1 MEDIEGVL
9 RSVINEASKK
19 TNGESKPGPVPKAGS
34 MPSEMTALLGDIQ
47 TAMVESD
54 AAAKATVARTKAD
67 IAKTDL
73 FTDMIVESGKT
84 LAEANKKIQLQKD
97 IGSLQIQDDAN
108 TIRDAAG
115 GLDFQVA
122 QIGSLAD
129 SQKKTIELQAEKADI
144 LDDEFTG
151 VGIFDAAINMF
162 RVGNLS
168 SQIEKSQRK
177 SAGTT
182 NQIQQLTQSQESFG
196 RVNTQA
202 ARTVTKGTIAAG
214 QTAIAAQAS
223 IDESKARLSQVF
235 SNGEAYAAAENASG
249 NQVKNM
255 IRQLDIYN
263 GIEDRA
269 VRNAEIALRKQQ
281 LEAEKVLLEFKVPAA
296 KLSAEQSA
304 VNLRISKLTAKRAEV
319 DASKEGARADTLD
332 RQIVREE
339 QQAILLQAQVDSIP
353 TNKESKATALKTAE
367 ANLTIMQQTIGMSP
381 FKIATA
387 KLTVEKLQIEAEDRA
402 RRRAA
407 MVVNV
412 QKGQAI
418 AGLPI
423 ELEDAVIMSRIEGG
437 GITGRLQDLLMEIG
451 TSGDIGQDPATS
463 RANLA
468 NLGNYTPTDGTR
480 LLEEATVLQNNLG
493 TNDPT
498 YKRPN
503 TVEGIAAE
511 FNQVARAHYKSKE
524 LNIATGD
531 NSNPLHAPPFTVL
544 ARKKSVSGTALYQKI
559 LKNKGMTE
567 TNPQIIVDAALAGY
581 LAKDITIEEAKA
593 GVEAIFD
600 QAALSNNLIEGGL
613 ARVGFDTQTTYNTR
627 LMVSPTFFEEM
638 RIRAGRI
645 AGSEGTTA
653 SMTGAGLA
661 AVVVTAA
668 GAPVT
673 LPVAALS
680 ILGGGILGALG
691 SDEVI
696 NNQFPESTMG
706 VDLMSSSSI
715 NLFFAR
721 AMNSSKGSTNP

>member
-1 MEDIEGVL
+1 MEDVEGIL

-34 MPSEMTALLGDIQ
+34 MSSEMTALLGDIQ

-54 AAAKATVARTKAD
+54 TAAKATVARTKAD

-108 TIRDAAG
+108 AIRDAAG

-122 QIGSLAD
+122 QISSLAD
-129 SQKKTIELQAEKADI
+129 SQKKTIKLQTELADI
-144 LDDEFTG
+144 RDDEFTG
-151 VGIFDAAINMF
+151 IGVFDDAINMF
-162 RVGNLS
+162 RGGGL
-168 SQIEKSQRK
+168 QAEIAKSQRK

-263 GIEDRA
+263 SLEDRA
-269 VRNAEIALRKQQ
+269 VRNAEIALRKEQM
-281 LEAEKVLLEFKVPAA
+281 EAEKLLLEFKVPAA
-296 KLSAEQSA
+296 KLSAEQGE
-304 VNLRISKLTAKRAEV
+304 VNLRISKLTEQRAEV
-319 DASKEGARADTLD
+319 DASKEGARAAALD
-332 RQIVREE
+332 RQIVKED
-339 QQAILLQAQVDSIP
+339 QQAILLQAQVDSID
-353 TNKESKATALKTAE
+353 TNKESKDVALKTAE

-381 FKIATA
+381 IKIATA
-387 KLTVEKLQIEAEDRA
+387 KLNVERLQIEAEDRA
-402 RRRAA
+402 RRRAV
-407 MVVNV
+407 MVLNV

-418 AGLPI
+418 AGLPV
-423 ELEDAVIMSRIEGG
+423 ELEDAVIMSRIKSG

-451 TSGDIGQDPATS
+451 SSGDIGQDPATS
-463 RANLA
+463 RTNLA

-493 TNDPT
+493 ANDPT

-567 TNPQIIVDAALAGY
+567 TNPQIIFDAAIAGV
-581 LAKDITIEEAKA
+581 LAKDITLPEAIA
-593 GVEAIFD
+593 GYEAIFD

-613 ARVGFDTQTTYNTR
+613 TRVGFDTQTTYNTR
-627 LMVSPTFFEEM
+627 IMIPPTLFEE
-638 RIRAGRI
+638 ISINTGRAVE
-645 AGSEGTTA
+645 SKTA
-653 SMTGAGLA
+653 RMLTSFPGPTAALALA
-661 AVVVTAA
+661 A
-668 GAPVT
+668 GK
-673 LPVAALS
+673 
-680 ILGGGILGALG
+680 ILGVKDA
-691 SDEVI
+691 EVDAI
-696 NNQFPESTMG
+696 NKGRYPESTMK
-706 VDLMSSSSI
+706 VD
-715 NLFFAR
+715 
-721 AMNSSKGSTNP
+721 AMNSASIELLFSRYMNSAKPPSNP